1 MADNFGLKIGLE
13 GEKEFKKALA
23 DINQS
28 FKVLGSEMKVVQ
40 SQFDKNDDSVEAL
53 TARNQVLG
61 KEIDA
66 QKKKIETLRKALEN
80 ASTSFGEN
88 DRRTQQWQI
97 QLNNAQA
104 ALNNMERELDQNQR
118 AIDSMGDEIRDAA
131 QQTDKFGDEIDD
143 AADKTDKASGKLEK
157 VGSVLKGLAV
167 TAGAAVAAAGAALAG
182 LTKSFLDLAES
193 TREYREDQAKL
204 DAAFT
209 TAGFTAEQA
218 GEAYTG
224 FYAILG
230 EEDRSV
236 EAVNHLAKL
245 CSTEEEL
252 AQWTDIAA
260 GVWATFG
267 DSLPIEGL
275 TEAANET
282 AKTGTITGQLADALN
297 WAGVNEE
304 AFQSALDGCSSEQE
318 RAALITDT
326 LNGLYQEAAENYK
339 TLNGDV
345 MEAQRAQALLT
356 DAYAQLGAIAEP
368 IMTTLKTMAADVL
381 TAMIPFVSLMGEGLQ
396 GVLNGTA
403 GAAETFAEGIS
414 GLVNVLMEKLST
426 IVPVI
431 GEAILASLPVLLE
444 AGVNIIATLV
454 TGIMNAL
461 PQLAAAALSIVL
473 QLATSLTELAPQLL
487 QAAMQVVATLASGIA
502 SALPQLV
509 PTIVQMVVQICQTLI
524 ANLPLILDAAL
535 QLVTGLAQGI
545 LNALPVLIA
554 ALPEIINGIVTFLL
568 NSIPQI
574 IETGIQ
580 LLTSLVAALPE
591 IITAIVAA
599 IPQIIEGII
608 TAVLNSIPQII
619 QAGIDLLVSLIQAL
633 PQIITTIV
641 AAIPQI
647 ITGIVN
653 ALINSIPQIIQAGV
667 ELLVSLIANLP
678 TIIVEIVKAVPQII
692 TGIVSALGQGISQ
705 IAEVG
710 ANLVRGLWQGIQ
722 SLAGWIWDKVSGWI
736 SGIWDGILNFFGI
749 NSPSKEMAWVGE
761 MLVEGLAGSIENNGG
776 QAVKAAEG
784 MSKDINGVMQDLAK
798 DMTTALPTDF
808 SVKGSVEG
816 AMSSAAS
823 AGAGKSG
830 FVLQLNIGTFNNY
843 TNEDIRQLT
852 NEIMVTAG
860 QFAKRKGVVFA

>member
-118 AIDSMGDEIRDAA
+118 AIDSMGDEMRDAA

-473 QLATSLTELAPQLL
+473 QLVTSLTELAPQLL

-580 LLTSLVAALPE
+580 LLTSLVAALPD

-678 TIIVEIVKAVPQII
+678 TIIAEIVKAIPQII
-692 TGIVSALGQGISQ
+692 TGIVSALGQGVSQ

-736 SGIWDGILNFFGI
+736 SGIWDGILGFFGI

-761 MLVEGLAGSIENNGG
+761 MLVEGLAGSIEDNGG

-808 SVKGSVEG
+808 SVKGSVEN
-816 AMSSAAS
+816 AMISAVS
-823 AGAGKSG
+823 GGAGKSG